1 MNYNFII
8 ILMNYNSI
16 EINLN
21 VNTKEKAFVGTNIRS
36 KYAEAIYVLQ

>member
-8 ILMNYNSI
+8 IHYTLMNYISI

-21 VNTKEKAFVGTNIRS
+21 VNRKKGIRWN
-36 KYAEAIYVLQ
+36 KYAH